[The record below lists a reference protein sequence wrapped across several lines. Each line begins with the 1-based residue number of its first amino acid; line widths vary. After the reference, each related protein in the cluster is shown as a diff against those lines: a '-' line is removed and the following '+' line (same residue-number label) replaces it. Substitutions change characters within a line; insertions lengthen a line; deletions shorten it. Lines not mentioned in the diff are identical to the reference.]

1 MKLPS
6 HTRLVPLLLV
16 VEPNIA
22 VACSSGDGDPGP
34 ATSGEIQSPVASRPQ
49 GLSDRF
55 AENLHGWQVISDE
68 LEATLATPDVA
79 VTGPQR
85 IAVVLSDGRGII
97 RFPIVRIE
105 SYRYPDG
112 FQNRESRQGP
122 VEAAQAVFNEFPFAT
137 RGIHVTELRFDTPGD
152 WSIVATVPKPDG
164 TFTTAEILF
173 EVGEKT
179 VSIDRGQPAPPSVN
193 RTLSDV
199 NGVQELTTG
208 SFNDPDL
215 YRLTIA
221 DALEVDRPLVITF
234 ASPAFCTNAVCGP
247 QVEVLSEAREEFG
260 DRADFIHV
268 DLFENPREIQG
279 DLSKAIETPL
289 LDEWGLVSQEW
300 TYVVG
305 GDGLVSARFE
315 NFVGISELT
324 SAIDAALDQG

>member
-6 HTRLVPLLLV
+6 RTRLAPLLLFIV
-16 VEPNIA
+16 PLIA
-22 VACSSGDGDPGP
+22 IACSSGDSDPRP
-34 ATSGEIQSPVASRPQ
+34 ATPSDVQSPVAPDPQ
-49 GLSDRF
+49 DQANRF
-55 AENLHGWQVISDE
+55 AENLHGWQVISED

-79 VTGPQR
+79 ATRPQR

-97 RFPIVRIE
+97 RFPIVRID

-112 FQNRESRQGP
+112 FQNRESREGP
-122 VEAAQAVFNEFPFAT
+122 VEAVQAVFHEFPFAT
-137 RGIHVTELRFDTPGD
+137 RGIHVTELTFDTPGD
-152 WSIVATVPKPDG
+152 WSIVATVPRPDG
-164 TFTTAEILF
+164 TTTTAEILF
-173 EVGEKT
+173 EVGERT
-179 VSIDRGQPAPPSVN
+179 VSIDRGQPAPPSVS
-193 RTLSDV
+193 RTLADV
-199 NGVQELTTG
+199 IGVEELTTG
-208 SFNDPDL
+208 SFHDPDL
-215 YRLTIA
+215 YSLTIA

-268 DLFENPREIQG
+268 DLFENPMEIQG
-279 DLSKAIETPL
+279 DLTKAIETPL

-305 GDGLVSARFE
+305 SDGLVSARFE

-324 SAIDAALDQG
+324 DAIDAALGRG